1 MTQVARRDL
10 PADIALVRGRFA
22 SQPLAFAHLLDAAPT
37 LDLGHVEVVAASG
50 AQARLTQWF
59 EAPSAQRLA
68 ESLTVGECLI
78 VVLPRAYEGHTCP
91 LGATEHLQALGVERG
106 IVPHLSLGP
115 DA

>member
-1 MTQVARRDL
+1 MTQVTRRDL
-10 PADIALVRGRFA
+10 PADIALFRGRFA

-59 EAPSAQRLA
+59 EAPAAQRLA
-68 ESLTVGECLI
+68 EGLTVGECLI

-115 DA
+115 DL